1 LTEAAEKRGFAS
13 AGISGQKQAEPV
25 FLIDRRDLARSLTI
39 WLDAKKQIS
48 SDTLSLKTGATNDRD
63 LSIPSRARKQAVEAG
78 GFLIGNQ
85 LKVQTRV

>member
-25 FLIDRRDLARSLTI
+25 FFIDRRDLARSLTI

-48 SDTLSLKTGATNDRD
+48 SDTLSL
-63 LSIPSRARKQAVEAG
+63 
-78 GFLIGNQ
+78 
-85 LKVQTRV
+85 